1 MIAPRLCAVGV
12 AAVTVALAQGVV
24 GSNAV
29 DPQSPGRTSV
39 ENDDEIIE
47 RTRRI
52 ALAYAGSLP
61 DFICTQE
68 NRRFKDEAW
77 DGPQWNQYAAT
88 VAEVRFVDKQESY
101 RTIAVDGRPAE
112 DDFKLVSGES
122 GTFGSRLLGIFR
134 PRSKASFTRT
144 TDDVIEDREVY
155 VFQVLLPTEH
165 RGGGLISLG
174 WNRLGL
180 ATWQIPV
187 GSRGLVSI
195 EKQTGNVLRIDSHEA
210 LGIPLDFPVRKA
222 SYRIEYGYVPIG
234 DGTYVLP
241 VRARYSMEM
250 FPPALYRHDVEWR
263 DCRKFDAE
271 SVLTFGNP
279 IEESR

>member
-1 MIAPRLCAVGV
+1 MIAPRLCAIGV
-12 AAVTVALAQGVV
+12 AAVTVGLAQGVV
-24 GSNAV
+24 GPNGI
-29 DPQSPGRTSV
+29 DPKPPGRPSV

-52 ALAYAGSLP
+52 ALEYSDNLP
-61 DFICTQE
+61 NFICTQE

-77 DGPQWNQYAAT
+77 DGPQWNLYGGT

-112 DDFKLVSGES
+112 DDFKFVSGES
-122 GTFGSRLLGIFR
+122 GTFGSRLLATFR
-134 PRSKASFTRT
+134 PRSRASFTRSA
-144 TDDVIEDREVY
+144 DDVIEGRDVY
-155 VFQVLLPTEH
+155 VFEVLLPKEH
-165 RGGGLISLG
+165 GGGGLISLG

-180 ATWQIPV
+180 ATWQIRV

-210 LGIPLDFPVRKA
+210 VGIPLDFPVRQA
-222 SYRIEYGYVPIG
+222 RYRIEYGYVPIG
-234 DGTYVLP
+234 DRTYMLP

-263 DCRKFDAE
+263 DCHKFDAE
-271 SVLTFGNP
+271 SVLTFGDP